1 MTNSLCLS
9 SLSSLISSNKPGTVA
24 VNSVARKVFPIKE
37 SCLNP
42 KVRNLKSLEVKA
54 VDDKSETTKVKT
66 RSIVCSDCEGNGKT
80 SAFNS
85 LCYMFSQLP
94 GAILCTQ
101 CKGTGINSEDHFN
114 GRFKAGGLCWLC
126 RGKRDI
132 LCGSCNGAGFLGGFM
147 STFEE

>member
-66 RSIVCSDCEGNGKT
+66 RSIVCSDCEGNG
-80 SAFNS
+80 
-85 LCYMFSQLP
+85 
-94 GAILCTQ
+94 AILCTQ